1 MRSKKILA
9 IIYVAAYLPLD
20 GESLG
25 LLNEKYKGTQV
36 SLLAENMV
44 FSPDFTEITMAPNFP
59 KEVFYGD
66 CSDEDVERARS
77 LIGAELS
84 SVTIACVNTSDN
96 NFGSIPRFY
105 VECLND
111 KTIQP
116 ELQKIMYTESLCKKV
131 YSLESSHSPFLSM
144 PDKLAEI
151 LVDVDTNQL

>member
-1 MRSKKILA
+1 MKNIKERR
-9 IIYVAAYLPLD
+9 
-20 GESLG
+20 
-25 LLNEKYKGTQV
+25 
-36 SLLAENMV
+36 
-44 FSPDFTEITMAPNFP
+44 FAPNFP

-66 CSDEDVERARS
+66 CSDEDVARARS